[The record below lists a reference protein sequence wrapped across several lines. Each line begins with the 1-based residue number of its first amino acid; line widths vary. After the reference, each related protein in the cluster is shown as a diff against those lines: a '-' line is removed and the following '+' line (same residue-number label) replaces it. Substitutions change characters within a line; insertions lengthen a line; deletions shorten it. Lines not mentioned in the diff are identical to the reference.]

1 MTVKTDHGDFECREL
16 TFKHRR
22 ELHRLEVQAVDS
34 DGNFQQDKY
43 YDVIE
48 WVMNFAFANPEQALS
63 HLNDVEIDLVLT
75 EIYTAYKKPSKKKK

>member
-1 MTVKTDHGDFECREL
+1 MTVKTDHGEFECREL

-48 WVMNFAFANPEQALS
+48 WVMNFAFPNDEQELS
-63 HLNDVEIDLVLT
+63 DLDDVQIDLVLT